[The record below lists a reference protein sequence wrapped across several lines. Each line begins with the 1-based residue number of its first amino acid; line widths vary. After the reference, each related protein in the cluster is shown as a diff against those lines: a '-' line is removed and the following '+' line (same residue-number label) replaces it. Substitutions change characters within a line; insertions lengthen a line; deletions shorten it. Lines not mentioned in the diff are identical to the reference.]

1 MSNSEVWFQLVDSE
15 GNPYN
20 HLKSTTVIVGP
31 DTDVD
36 DLKSLIKE
44 ELSNNLSHVD
54 AGQLKI
60 YESVDKLSEN
70 PINESTL
77 VLKLDNS
84 VDLVVVVPDRVTDER
99 QVDER
104 SGQENFKK
112 KMRVS
117 ESEFTIGNN
126 GSSQLLG
133 KPPLTSLSTD
143 ILDFDTVTKQ
153 LNLLFSK
160 CKFDAI
166 ISYMEKT
173 ETKVDSCNKPSLL
186 IDELGRFRSSALKP
200 LKEKILNNE
209 VIVLLGT
216 SGCGKTRTIFEYLAT
231 DYGFFFTIKGSS
243 NDSMPGS
250 SDFKEFL
257 KKMEIKLKRKRAVSQ
272 PRDEAQVIVDVG
284 ENSFP
289 SKTNNTS
296 ALLNAIKNAVIGLSD
311 DFVFIAS
318 GTGLRL
324 NDLSGNGSK
333 FSAACKINPAELKLV
348 VSNMWTTTESIN
360 GYIKHYLKETLSEEN
375 CILLLGRVRVV
386 ATFIEKFLTSN
397 NKNTSVDEYFDIFY
411 KMLTTC
417 EDIEWSFLSLFN
429 RKRFLEEKHYLQ
441 VMENLKKA
449 VYLKLCFG
457 ITYTVPV
464 VQEVLLFELAFGILT
479 EDSDEK
485 DQLTISIKEN
495 LMLQTALNYFS
506 DCNPKFL
513 QSFAER
519 RIGDNRTPQSRGFL
533 WEEDMPHHLKEVGEF
548 KSLWKIFTGEDFDS
562 TIHNLEKETLIQK
575 DGKKS
580 LSDFLKNPESTFFLP
595 NCYAGPDLCFFISRA
610 NKKLVPVF
618 VQLKL
623 ASDLN
628 LQNALATTNP
638 AHFYRNK
645 NLKTYGRYMYEK
657 GECLRIIEGDYDNTT
672 IGVVFCYQKCL
683 RTPICTKME
692 KDGVVRYEK
701 VFDELNVDEFFTAEH
716 VEYLNTITNVLKL
729 NATNK

>member
-1 MSNSEVWFQLVDSE
+1 
-15 GNPYN
+15 
-20 HLKSTTVIVGP
+20 
-31 DTDVD
+31 
-36 DLKSLIKE
+36 
-44 ELSNNLSHVD
+44 
-54 AGQLKI
+54 
-60 YESVDKLSEN
+60 
-70 PINESTL
+70 
-77 VLKLDNS
+77 
-84 VDLVVVVPDRVTDER
+84 
-99 QVDER
+99 
-104 SGQENFKK
+104 
-112 KMRVS
+112 
-117 ESEFTIGNN
+117 
-126 GSSQLLG
+126 
-133 KPPLTSLSTD
+133 
-143 ILDFDTVTKQ
+143 
-153 LNLLFSK
+153 
-160 CKFDAI
+160 
-166 ISYMEKT
+166 MEKT

-216 SGCGKTRTIFEYLAT
+216 SGCGKTRTIFEYLASN
-231 DYGFFFTIKGSS
+231 YGFFFTIKGSS

-257 KKMEIKLKRKRAVSQ
+257 RKMEIKLKTERGLDPNQGYVDRFILCISIARLILFQYLRKKWENIFTPEIWLFTQLFPNFYAADNFFSSMVKIIRHLSEEDLRDQLRKLTADFKTFVHNHKICFFL
-272 PRDEAQVIVDVG
+272 DEAQVIVDVG

-296 ALLNAIKNAVIGLSD
+296 ALLNAIKNSVIGLSD

-324 NDLSGNGSK
+324 NDLSGNGAK
-333 FSAACKINPAELKLV
+333 LSAACKINPAELKLV

-386 ATFIEKFLTSN
+386 ATFVEKFLTLN
-397 NKNTSVDEYFDIFY
+397 DKNTSVDKYFNEFY

-417 EDIEWSFLSLFN
+417 EAIEWSFLSLFN

-513 QSFAER
+513 LSFAER
-519 RIGDNRTPQSRGFL
+519 QIGDNRTPQSRGFL
-533 WEEDMPHHLKEVGEF
+533 WEEYMPHHLKEVGEF
-548 KSLWKIFTGEDFDS
+548 ESLWKIFTGEDFDS
-562 TIHNLEKETLIQK
+562 TIHNLKKDTLIQK
-575 DGKKS
+575 DGKKR

-645 NLKTYGRYMYEK
+645 NLKTYRSYMKEK
-657 GECLRIIEGDYDNTT
+657 EECLEIIKGDYDNTT
-672 IGVVFCYQKCL
+672 IGVVICYPGGH
-683 RTPICTKME
+683 RTPICTKTE

-701 VFDELNVDEFFTAEH
+701 VFDGLNVDGFFTAEH
-716 VEYLNTITNVLKL
+716 MKYLNAITNVLKL
-729 NATNK
+729 KAPKSEKN